1 MKGLPRQTYVL
12 AAGVFLA
19 LLGITL
25 VAPILPLYARE
36 FGVSRTA
43 AGGLISAFAIARF
56 IFDPAGGVL
65 SDRFGARRVMLV
77 GALVLAVSSVAAA
90 LAPNYGTLFASRVLE
105 GFGSAAFA
113 NAAMHSIVVIT
124 PIERRGRAM
133 AIYQTGLLGGI
144 SIGPIIGGYAAD
156 LGDFATPFWIYAG
169 VGLVLA
175 AVVWFGIDDVESEPV
190 PLRTVYRAS
199 GRLLRTPAYLA
210 LLVVA
215 FAIFVMRSGAQIT
228 LLPLYGGE
236 ELGLDEPQIGLL
248 IAVAAVMMLLVVNPG
263 GWLVDR
269 VGRRP
274 VLIGGLLAT
283 AIAVGSYGFAR
294 SFGTLL
300 LVSVGFGVAAAF
312 MGIPPP
318 TLAGDLAPPGAEGA
332 SVGLYR
338 MAADLGLVIGPLWLG
353 AIADG
358 GDFRL
363 GFLIAAALLA
373 AAAVVSLA
381 INEPD
386 RTSAR
391 ARIEEPL

>member
-1 MKGLPRQTYVL
+1 MRDLPRQTYVL
-12 AAGVFLA
+12 SAGVFLA

-56 IFDPAGGVL
+56 VFDPAGGVL
-65 SDRFGARRVMLV
+65 SDRWGARRIMLA
-77 GALVLAVSSVAAA
+77 GSLVLAASSVSAA
-90 LAPNYGTLFASRVLE
+90 LAPNYEVLFASRVLE

-113 NAAMHSIVVIT
+113 NAAMHLIVVTT
-124 PIERRGRAM
+124 PVHRRGRAM
-133 AIYQTGLLGGI
+133 AMYQTGLLGGI
-144 SIGPIIGGYAAD
+144 SIGPIIGGYAAGV
-156 LGDFATPFWIYAG
+156 GDFTTPFWIYAG
-169 VGLVLA
+169 VGIVMA
-175 AVVWFGIDDVESEPV
+175 VVVWFGIEDAATEPV
-190 PLRTVYRAS
+190 PLRSIYRAS
-199 GRLLRTPAYLA
+199 GRLLRTPSYVA
-210 LLVVA
+210 LLAVA
-215 FAIFVMRSGAQIT
+215 FAIFVMRSGGQIT

-248 IAVAAVMMLLVVNPG
+248 IAASAVMMLLVVNPG

-269 VGRRP
+269 IGRRP

-283 AIAVGSYGFAR
+283 AFAVASYGFFR
-294 SFGTLL
+294 SFGALL
-300 LVSVGFGVAAAF
+300 IVSIGFGIAAAF

-353 AIADG
+353 AVAEG

-363 GFLIAAALLA
+363 GFLIAGGILVV
-373 AAAVVSLA
+373 AAAVSFT
-381 INEPD
+381 IREPD
-386 RTSAR
+386 RTAPSR
-391 ARIEEPL
+391 RIEEPL